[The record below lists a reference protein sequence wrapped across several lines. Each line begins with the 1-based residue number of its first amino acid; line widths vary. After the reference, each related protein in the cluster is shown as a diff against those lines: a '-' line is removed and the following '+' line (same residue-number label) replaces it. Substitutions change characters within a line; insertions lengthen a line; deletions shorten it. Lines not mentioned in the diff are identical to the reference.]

1 MVREQVDGHSGVSH
15 WFWTLHTDIMKYF
28 LTFYILNAISP
39 GQEDRLSNQITIMN
53 VIVATQ
59 INIAVA
65 VFYKGMSLLH
75 TFSSK
80 YNQAVTGYC

>member
-28 LTFYILNAISP
+28 LAFYILNVISS

-65 VFYKGMSLLH
+65 VFIKACHCCTLSAPNTTKL
-75 TFSSK
+75 
-80 YNQAVTGYC
+80 